1 MMSAAGIELLRVPL
15 RCDRWAPGLAR
26 DAVKRLD
33 AVEPVR
39 EDAVLLV
46 SELVSTAVLNCGMD
60 PRETIEVV
68 ACERPQAVHIAVT
81 ASTDDMP
88 AHDPEPIVAS
98 IMGMVARRWGIER
111 EASTIELW
119 AELAL
124 N

>member
-1 MMSAAGIELLRVPL
+1 MSAAEIELVRVPL

-33 AVEPVR
+33 AVAPVR
-39 EDAVLLV
+39 DDAVLLV
-46 SELVSTAVLNCGMD
+46 SELVSTAVMSCGMD

-68 ACERPQAVHIAVT
+68 ARERPQAFHIVVS

-88 AHDPEPIVAS
+88 ARDPEPTVAQIV
-98 IMGMVARRWGIER
+98 GMLARRWGIER
-111 EASTIELW
+111 EASRVELW